1 MANYQMIEGLMDDV
15 IGKYDGF
22 PTVVTLRDDSGE
34 DIVVDLSELEVNA
47 MVFPDDG
54 GFFSKEGE
62 DHWEYSFTYGVELSD
77 CEMAAVLNT
86 LGGGKLSFL

>member
-34 DIVVDLSELEVNA
+34 DITVDLSELPVRSSIFLDE
-47 MVFPDDG
+47 G
-54 GFFSKEGE
+54 GFFTKEGE
-62 DHWEYSFTYGVELSD
+62 DQWEYYLTFGVELSD

>member
-1 MANYQMIEGLMDDV
+1 MASYQMIEGLMDDV

-34 DIVVDLSELEVNA
+34 DIVVDLSDLPVRSNI
-47 MVFPDDG
+47 FLDDG

-62 DHWEYSFTYGVELSD
+62 DKWEYYIIFGVELSD

-86 LGGGKLSFL
+86 LGGGKLSN

>member
-1 MANYQMIEGLMDDV
+1 MANYNMIEGLMDDV

-34 DIVVDLSELEVNA
+34 DIVVDLSELPVRSNIFLE
-47 MVFPDDG
+47 DS

-62 DHWEYSFTYGVELSD
+62 DKWEYYIIFGVSLRD
-77 CEMAAVLNT
+77 CEMAAVLDT
-86 LGGGKLSFL
+86 LGGGKLSN

>member
-1 MANYQMIEGLMDDV
+1 MPNFNMIEGLMDDV
-15 IGKYDGF
+15 IGRYDGY

-34 DIVVDLSELEVNA
+34 DIVVDLSDLEVNA
-47 MVFPDDG
+47 MIFLNDG

-62 DHWEYSFTYGVELSD
+62 DHWEYPFTYGVELSD
-77 CEMAAVLNT
+77 SEMAAALNA

>member
-34 DIVVDLSELEVNA
+34 DIVVDLSDLPVGSNI
-47 MVFPDDG
+47 FLDDG

-62 DHWEYSFTYGVELSD
+62 DKWEYYVTYGVELSD
-77 CEMAAVLNT
+77 SEMAAVLNT
-86 LGGGKLSFL
+86 LGGGKLSN

>member
-1 MANYQMIEGLMDDV
+1 MIEGLMDDV

-34 DIVVDLSELEVNA
+34 DIVVDLSDLPVRSNI
-47 MVFPDDG
+47 FLDDG

-62 DHWEYSFTYGVELSD
+62 DKWEYYIIFGVELSD

-86 LGGGKLSFL
+86 LGGGKLSN

>member
-22 PTVVTLRDDSGE
+22 LTMVTLRDDSGE
-34 DIVVDLSELEVNA
+34 DIVVDLSDLPVRSNI
-47 MVFPDDG
+47 FLDDG

-62 DHWEYSFTYGVELSD
+62 DHWEYHIVFGVELSD
-77 CEMAAVLNT
+77 SEMAAVLNT
-86 LGGGKLSFL
+86 LGGGKLSN

>member
-34 DIVVDLSELEVNA
+34 DIVVDLSDLPVRSNI
-47 MVFPDDG
+47 FLDDG

-62 DHWEYSFTYGVELSD
+62 DKWEYYIIFGVELSD

-86 LGGGKLSFL
+86 LGGGKLSN